1 MIVGIDAKNN
11 FGVWDIQVIKFAER
25 TSAEFW
31 LNQKHYDSRER
42 SERSIFDSEEEAMD
56 KLAEYDWNR
65 ARIEKALNFAKIGTL
80 NKEKCYISYKDNHP
94 YINR

>member
-11 FGVWDIQVIKFAER
+11 FGVWDIQVIKFSDQ

-31 LNQKHYDSRER
+31 LNQKHYDSRNS

-56 KLAEYDWNR
+56 KLAEYNWNM
-65 ARIEKALNFAKIGTL
+65 ARIEKILNFAKIGTL
-80 NKEKCYISYKDNHP
+80 NKEKCCISYKDNHP
-94 YINR
+94 YINQ

>member
-1 MIVGIDAKNN
+1 MIVGISAKNN
-11 FGVWDIQVIKFAER
+11 FGVWDIQVIKFSEQ

-31 LNQKHYDSRER
+31 LDQKDYDSRNC

-56 KLAEYDWNR
+56 KLADYNWNK

-80 NKEKCYISYKDNHP
+80 NKEKCCMSYKDNHP
-94 YINR
+94 YINQ